1 MARAIDEL
9 SLDAPGD
16 AESDAGA
23 GTTAVP
29 MAVRQRPESRSTR
42 PLEGITLRVW
52 AELGRTRLPL
62 GSAIDLPLGAVVDLD
77 CAADAPVDIFV
88 NGLRF
93 AKGQLL
99 VTDEGEWAVSLEA
112 LRGQDSPAA
121 PEIDAHPQLK
131 GAVT

>member
-1 MARAIDEL
+1 M
-9 SLDAPGD
+9 
-16 AESDAGA
+16 
-23 GTTAVP
+23 
-29 MAVRQRPESRSTR
+29 
-42 PLEGITLRVW
+42 W

-77 CAADAPVDIFV
+77 CAADAPVDLFV

-93 AKGQLL
+93 AQGQLL
-99 VTDEGEWAVSLEA
+99 VTDDGEWAVSLEA

-121 PEIDAHPQLK
+121 PEIDAQPQLE